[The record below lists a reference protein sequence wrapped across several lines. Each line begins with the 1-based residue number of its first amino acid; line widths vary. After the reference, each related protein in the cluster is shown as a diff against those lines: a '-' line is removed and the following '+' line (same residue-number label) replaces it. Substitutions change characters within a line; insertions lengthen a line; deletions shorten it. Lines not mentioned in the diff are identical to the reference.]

1 MLGRLLV
8 ALGILAGTS
17 LLLRGDPVMPVFAPL
32 VSFVVAY
39 GVALLLI
46 LRARP
51 NRLMRV
57 FVAGFVLDNAV
68 MLAAWWYFLEV
79 HSGALETNDMYLVI
93 IPVLMVGTLRLG
105 WLAGG
110 IYSGLWL
117 VWFTWSSW
125 HFYGR
130 ESYDVRQLPVRVTFI
145 AITIVLSMRLV
156 AITARERRLERIR
169 VEELER
175 LERFKSSVVQSIS
188 HELRTPLTT
197 IKVCTEIIGERLAR
211 EGRAEFQRVTQSL
224 SRATTRLERMIE
236 QSTDFARAR
245 AGTERLNVQPVMLE
259 PVIRGVVSLFSPEL
273 EAKGQSVELS
283 FPPEQKEIAADPLA
297 VERVVSI
304 LLDNAI
310 KYSPQ
315 GVEIGVKTIDFR
327 DSVRVAVSD
336 RGPGIPAEDRTNV
349 FSGLYRG
356 AQADRLATPGAG
368 LSLALARELIERH
381 GGEIGVEPRD
391 GTGATVYFILPREA
405 KPQAAVP
412 RE

>member
-8 ALGILAGTS
+8 ALGVLAGTS
-17 LLLRGDPVMPVFAPL
+17 LLLRGDPVLPVFAPL
-32 VSFVVAY
+32 MSFVIVY
-39 GVALLLI
+39 GLVLLVL
-46 LRARP
+46 LRDRP
-51 NRLMRV
+51 ERLLRV
-57 FVAGFVLDNAV
+57 FVIGFLLDNAV
-68 MLAAWWYFLEV
+68 MLACWWYFLEV

-93 IPVLMVGTLRLG
+93 IPILMVGTLRLG

-117 VWFTWSSW
+117 AWFTWSTW
-125 HFYGR
+125 YFYGHD
-130 ESYDVRQLPVRVTFI
+130 SYDVRQLPVRVTFI

-156 AITARERRLERIR
+156 AITARERRLERVR

-245 AGTERLNVQPVMLE
+245 AGTEPLNLE
-259 PVIRGVVSLFSPEL
+259 PVALEPLVRSAASLFSPEL
-273 EAKGQSVELS
+273 EAKRLSIDLS
-283 FPPEQKEIAADPLA
+283 FSQAEGSVRADPLA

-310 KYSPQ
+310 KFSPL
-315 GVEIGVKTIDFR
+315 GAEIRVNTSGFR

-336 RGPGIPAEDRTNV
+336 RGPGIPEEDRANV
-349 FSGLYRG
+349 FAGLYRG
-356 AQADRLATPGAG
+356 TQADRLATPGAG

-381 GGEIGVEPRD
+381 GGKIGIESTD
-391 GTGATVYFILPREA
+391 GTGATVFFVLPREA
-405 KPQAAVP
+405 KTRTAPTRA
-412 RE
+412 